1 VTGTA
6 PVLVEVELATVAVPF
21 RDLARIAPGA
31 VLPLGIDRS
40 GRVTLRIG
48 EPAQARRE
56 LVEVDGAVG
65 VRIGSLGERP

>member
-1 VTGTA
+1 M
-6 PVLVEVELATVAVPF
+6 AVSL
-21 RDLARIAPGA
+21 RDLARLAPGA

-48 EPAQARRE
+48 ERAVARGE

-65 VRIGSLGERP
+65 VRIGALLEQP